1 MADTRLSRFTRL
13 EFSPRKDA
21 GDLDFCGG
29 ALVVE
34 VLVMSVTDAL
44 KPLRS
49 KASEEPS
56 VGGKGANH
64 VMVCC
69 FTICADLKL
78 TITLISLCMWPTESI
93 TKNSTLRFTDSK
105 SLY

>member
-13 EFSPRKDA
+13 EFSPRKAA

-29 ALVVE
+29 GLVE

-64 VMVCC
+64 VTVC
-69 FTICADLKL
+69 
-78 TITLISLCMWPTESI
+78 
-93 TKNSTLRFTDSK
+93 
-105 SLY
+105 